1 MIRRFTVALVAV
13 LLGTASLAPFARAQ
27 TSEAPAAPSATAVPR
42 SASTLAP
49 SPAPAPTLAPTPP
62 SEPSTAPQGTPP
74 RAAAS
79 PAPAASGLPFTFGAV
94 AATQSYATFTKT
106 ATTQPGVI
114 DLIRKDDEL
123 YFDLRPENFD
133 KTYIILPSIERGVGS
148 GAFAGRV
155 YEPFQVTFKLVGK
168 RVLWITPNTRYVADK
183 DSAAARSLAISV
195 ADSVILSTP
204 VVAEDPAKKHIVV
217 APSLFLTDFEGIGA
231 DLGRGVS
238 PPSLPGLLLL
248 ISRPSFS
255 VDASKSYYLST
266 KAFPRNDEISVNLAF
281 NGPANA
287 LPTVPDG
294 RGIPIGVHYSVVAPP
309 ERDPKFVPRLADD
322 RVGYFITARKRYG
335 NDAAATP
342 FERFVER
349 WNLDNGPITFYLTN
363 EIPAP
368 YRNTVRRGILAWNDA
383 FAKIGRPNAIVVKD
397 PPSEPGWDPDDA
409 RYTTVRWITSDQPD
423 FSAYSPHVSDPDTGQ
438 IIRAEVVIDGESLRS
453 VKRGYVERVLP
464 VQRAQRNAYALPGGV
479 LDAAAQLPG
488 GAGAGADDQS
498 RECSLE
504 EDSVAQAALGSLLLA
519 QNPRATAADRERYAQ
534 EWLYSTVMHEVGH
547 TLGLRHNF
555 QGSTAYTY
563 AQLHDPAFTRAHGTT
578 ASVMDYTPANIAA
591 VGERQADYFP
601 AKLGA
606 YDYWAIEYGYRAF
619 PNARS
624 SADEAIPLSR
634 IAAHSTDPGHA
645 YGTDEDATAISID
658 PRIQRFDLSDDPLA
672 YVNEQFRIDDGVS
685 SKLMHRYPGD
695 TRTFQDLRSG
705 LITVLNDQLNNAALA
720 AKYVGGIYTSR
731 AHRDQPGAA
740 LPFRPVP
747 RAQQRRAF
755 DLLDRWVLSSRA
767 FRFSPELLNAAAPTR
782 YGVHWGAN
790 GVRRSDFPIREVI
803 AELQDDVI
811 SEMFSPVNLARV
823 GDQELKVKS
832 ASDTMTLADLFSWTN
847 TAIYDDLGRARI
859 DPAHRELQRRFAD
872 LQMQIVALPSA
883 FADQLDLPRETQ
895 ALSRYNLMRLS
906 ARLDGAV
913 AAARDDGTRAH
924 LVDLRVRVNGVLH
937 AQNIRSI

>member
-1 MIRRFTVALVAV
+1 MIRRISVALLAV
-13 LLGTASLAPFARAQ
+13 LVGTAALAPFAVAQ
-27 TSEAPAAPSATAVPR
+27 TSAAPAAAPSVVPQA
-42 SASTLAP
+42 ASTLAP
-49 SPAPAPTLAPTPP
+49 SPAPVPTLAPTPP
-62 SEPSTAPQGTPP
+62 SEPSTGPQSPVRPVTSAAPVVSPGALPF
-74 RAAAS
+74 S
-79 PAPAASGLPFTFGAV
+79 LGPAPA
-94 AATQSYATFTKT
+94 QSYATFTKT

-204 VVAEDPAKKHIVV
+204 VVAEDKEKKHVVV

-231 DLGRGVS
+231 DLGRGAS

-248 ISRPSFS
+248 VSRPSFS
-255 VDASKSYYLST
+255 VDATKSYYLST

-294 RGIPIGVHYSVVAPP
+294 RGIPIGVHYSIVAPP

-342 FERFVER
+342 FERFIER
-349 WNLDNGPITFYLTN
+349 WNLDSGPITFYLTN
-363 EIPAP
+363 EIPTE
-368 YRNTVRRGILAWNDA
+368 YRDTVRRGILAWNDA
-383 FAKIGRPNAIVVKD
+383 FAKVGRPHAIVVKD

-453 VKRGYVERVLP
+453 IKRGYVDRVLP
-464 VQRAQRNAYALPGGV
+464 AQRARRSAYALPGGK
-479 LDAAAQLPG
+479 LDVDAW
-488 GAGAGADDQS
+488 GADADAQS
-498 RECSLE
+498 LECSLE

-519 QNPRATAADRERYAQ
+519 QNPRATASDRERYAQ

-555 QGSTAYTY
+555 QGSTAFTY

-578 ASVMDYTPANIAA
+578 ASVMDYTPANVAA
-591 VGERQADYFP
+591 PGERQADYFP
-601 AKLGA
+601 TKLGT
-606 YDYWAIEYGYRAF
+606 YDEWAIEYGYRTF
-619 PNARS
+619 PNVRS
-624 SADEAIPLSR
+624 SGDEAVALSR
-634 IAAHSTDPGHA
+634 IAARSTEPGHA

-658 PRIQRFDLSDDPLA
+658 PNIQRFDLSHDPLA
-672 YVNEQFRIDDGVS
+672 YVNEQFRIDDDVATR
-685 SKLMHRYPGD
+685 LTRHYPGD
-695 TRTFQDLRSG
+695 VRTFQDLRSG
-705 LITVLNDQLNNAALA
+705 LITVLNNQLNNAALA
-720 AKYVGGIYTSR
+720 SKYVGGIYTSR
-731 AHRDQPGAA
+731 AHRGQPGAPM
-740 LPFRPVP
+740 PFESVP

-767 FRFSPELLNAAAPTR
+767 FNFSPELLNAAAPTR
-782 YGVHWGAN
+782 YGIHWGAG

-811 SEMFSPVNLARV
+811 SEMFSPVNLGRV
-823 GDQELKVKS
+823 ADQELKVRK
-832 ASDTMTLADLFSWTN
+832 AGETMTLADLFAWTN
-847 TAIYDDLGRARI
+847 SAVYDDLSRGTIA
-859 DPAHRELQRRFAD
+859 PAHRELQRRFTD

-895 ALSRYNLMRLS
+895 SLARYSLMRLS
-906 ARLDGAV
+906 ARLDRAV

-937 AQNIRSI
+937 AQNVRSI

>member
-1 MIRRFTVALVAV
+1 MIGRTLVAALAV
-13 LLGTASLAPFARAQ
+13 LFGSSSLASLAGAQ
-27 TSEAPAAPSATAVPR
+27 TSAAPPAPATPVPQA
-42 SASTLAP
+42 ASTLAP
-49 SPAPAPTLAPTPP
+49 SPGPAPTLAPAPP
-62 SEPSTAPQGTPP
+62 SEPSTGP
-74 RAAAS
+74 RPAS
-79 PAPAASGLPFTFGAV
+79 TPAPAVSTLPFPFGPV
-94 AATQSYATFTKT
+94 QMQSYGTFTKT
-106 ATTQPGVI
+106 ATIQPGVI
-114 DLIRKDDEL
+114 DLVRKDDEL

-168 RVLWITPNTRYVADK
+168 RVLWITPNSRYVADK
-183 DSAAARSLAISV
+183 GSAAANSLAISV
-195 ADSVILSTP
+195 ANSVILSTP
-204 VVAEDPAKKHIVV
+204 IVAEDPGKKHVVV
-217 APSLFLTDFEGIGA
+217 APTLFLTDFEGIGA
-231 DLGRGVS
+231 DLGRGVA

-248 ISRPSFS
+248 IARPSFS
-255 VDASKSYYLST
+255 VDATKSYYLST

-281 NGPANA
+281 NGPPNA

-309 ERDPKFVPRLADD
+309 EADPKFVPRLADD

-342 FERFVER
+342 FERFIER

-363 EIPAP
+363 EIPKE
-368 YRNTVRRGILAWNDA
+368 YRGTVRRGILAWNDA
-383 FAKIGRPNAIVVKD
+383 FAKVGHPNAIVVKD
-397 PPSEPGWDPDDA
+397 PPAETGWDPDDA

-453 VKRGYVERVLP
+453 IKRGYVDRVQP
-464 VQRAQRNAYALPGGV
+464 AQRARSNAYALADRVLAPGDAD
-479 LDAAAQLPG
+479 DAAPR
-488 GAGAGADDQS
+488 S
-498 RECSLE
+498 EECTLE
-504 EDSVAQAALGSLLLA
+504 EDSVAQAALGSLMLA
-519 QNPRATAADRERYAQ
+519 RNPRATAADRERYAQ
-534 EWLYSTVMHEVGH
+534 EWLYSTVLHEVGH

-578 ASVMDYTPANIAA
+578 ASVMDYTPANVAA
-591 VGERQADYFP
+591 LGERQADYFP
-601 AKLGA
+601 TMLGT
-606 YDYWAIEYGYRAF
+606 YDNWAIEYGYRTF
-619 PNARS
+619 PNVHR

-634 IAAHSTDPGHA
+634 IAARSTEPGHA

-658 PRIQRFDLSDDPLA
+658 PRIQRFDLSSDPLA
-672 YVNEQFRIDDGVS
+672 YVNEQFRIDDDVAS
-685 SKLMHRYPGD
+685 HLMRRYPGD

-705 LITVLNDQLNNAALA
+705 LITVLSNQLNQAALA

-731 AHRDQPGAA
+731 AHRGQPGAA
-740 LPFRPVP
+740 PPFEAVP

-755 DLLDRWVLSSRA
+755 DLIDRWVLSSRA
-767 FRFSPELLNAAAPTR
+767 FQLSPDLLNAAAPTR
-782 YGVHWGAN
+782 YGIHWGAN

-803 AELQDDVI
+803 AELQDDAI
-811 SEMFSPVNLARV
+811 SEMFSPVNLGRIA
-823 GDQELKVKS
+823 DQELKVRKPGE
-832 ASDTMTLADLFSWTN
+832 TMTLTDLFGWTN
-847 TAIYDDLGRARI
+847 AAVYDDLGRASI
-859 DPAHRELQRRFAD
+859 APAHRELQRRFAD
-872 LQMQIVALPSA
+872 LQMQIVALPAA

-895 ALSRYNLMRLS
+895 ALARYNLMRLS
-906 ARLDGAV
+906 SHLDRAV